1 MRAKTISYGIL
12 RAITVLTGIILVLWL
27 LYQLTSVLVYLS
39 VAAVLSLIGR
49 PVVLFLK
56 SKLRISATW
65 AAITTIFFIAI
76 IVTGIF
82 TIFIPVI
89 IDQSQHLSE
98 IDFNK
103 VQINVN
109 RLYEE
114 IADYL
119 GVSRMTIIEG
129 VKEADFI
136 KNFDYGVIPTFLN
149 GIIGN
154 LGSAIVGIFA
164 VIFITFFFLKD
175 SRLLVNSI
183 LTFAPKGNEGKFL
196 RVFEK
201 IKYLLSR
208 YFTGLLLQVF
218 IIFVLYAIILS
229 VFSVENAIPIAL
241 FCAALNLVPYLG
253 PLVGGALML
262 LLATSS
268 NLDADFQTVI
278 LPKLI
283 YIFIGYSF
291 VQLIDN
297 FVIQPFVFGNSV
309 KSHPL
314 EIFLAIIIAGLLFG
328 VIGMVLAIP
337 TYTAIKVISNEF
349 LSEYKIVQNLTRD
362 F

>member
-1 MRAKTISYGIL
+1 MRAKDISYGIL
-12 RAITVLTGIILVLWL
+12 RALGVLGGIFLIVWL
-27 LYQLTSVLVYLS
+27 LYTLTSVLVYLS

-56 SKLRISATW
+56 RKLKMSATW
-65 AAITTIFFIAI
+65 AAITTIIVIVI

-98 IDFNK
+98 IDFDK

-114 IADYL
+114 VADYL
-119 GVSRMTIIEG
+119 GVSRMTLVDG
-129 VKEADFI
+129 VKEVDFI
-136 KNFDYGVIPTFLN
+136 KNFDYGVIPSFLN

-154 LGSAIVGIFA
+154 LGSAVIGVFA

-175 SRLLVNSI
+175 SKLLINSI
-183 LTFAPKGNEGKFL
+183 LTFAPTGSEDKFL

-208 YFTGLLLQVF
+208 YFIGLLLQVF
-218 IIFVLYAIILS
+218 IIFILYAIVLTI
-229 VFSVENAIPIAL
+229 FSVENAIPVAL

-268 NLDADFQTVI
+268 NLDADFQTII

-297 FVIQPFVFGNSV
+297 FIIQPFVFGTSV

-314 EIFLAIIIAGLLFG
+314 EIFLAIIIAGILFG
-328 VIGMVLAIP
+328 VVGMVLAIP